1 MRQGVPKIR
10 LRQWIWRAF
19 LSSALIPLIL
29 VETVLIASYLL
40 TNQVIREAQ
49 VDYLKRSAVDSLSA
63 SVEQNALIVESKL
76 EHLTGVAGLLGTMT
90 EQALLTPASVPGEVL
105 AVTPEGARYSA
116 TDLGGAASFYSAATP
131 LALQDLDKVRRLA
144 SLDTLFKQI
153 RQADPMIASL
163 YFNSWDSYNRI
174 YPWFRT
180 NEQYPADI
188 RIPEFNFYYLADAT
202 HNPQKATR
210 WTEVYLDPAGHGW
223 MMSAVSPVYRGD
235 FLEGVVGLD
244 ITVDGMLNEIAHL
257 RVPWSGY
264 LLLVSNEMTIMAM
277 PPQAEDDFGMSEL
290 KAPDAKTVVSGN
302 VLKPRTF
309 NLGQRDDAV
318 VMANELETADSGF
331 SEVTLQGRPHLFA
344 WRTIKNTGWRLVA
357 LAEKEDVMAETY
369 GLARHFRNIGYLMIV
384 GLVLFYIVFFTV
396 LWRRSRKLS
405 ERLRQ
410 PISGIVQMLRE
421 IGQGRWQPARVE
433 SGIAELDE
441 MAGNVLTMGSQLAT
455 SEQQRHVAQERLAL
469 VMENASTGLWEYHL
483 DDDSLTLRGGLVVR
497 LELPETSMS
506 REAFLARLDANDA
519 RAVMQAFDSL
529 RMGQTSRIDIEF
541 RLSRP
546 DGSFLWLLGR
556 GRMIKGVLDG
566 GNVAVGTLV
575 DIDALKLTEMELRER
590 TLQAQAASQ
599 AKSRFISSMSHE
611 LRTPLN
617 AIQGF
622 TQLMRMGA
630 RHETD
635 EQHLDEI
642 LGATTHLA
650 QLVDDLLDWSSL
662 QAEPQKLTLK
672 PVPVRSILKECA
684 DMVRSQ
690 AMAAG
695 LLLELELE
703 LTDTPAEV
711 YADARRLRQVLLNL
725 LSNAIKYNRPGGRL
739 LIGALRVG
747 EWIRLFVEDGGLG
760 IEPAL
765 QTALFEPFQRLG
777 KENTAIQGTGIG
789 LALCRELAGLMGGQ
803 MGLSS
808 EPGKGSR
815 FWIDLVPTHLVEPS
829 GIREKRRTAIFYAG
843 NDESILP
850 FISTI
855 AGERATLKSGTLE
868 GCVVDSGTEGAPGI
882 LLLDCDDENTN
893 RSAQLGRLRRSLNA
907 EFMSVVLLGSAPKAL
922 AWVGF
927 EFQAVLKKP
936 LEVEAL
942 REVLD
947 ALLEKESS
955 NVH

>member
-1 MRQGVPKIR
+1 MRQAVPKIR

-40 TNQVIREAQ
+40 TNQVTRETQ
-49 VDYLKRSAVDSLSA
+49 VDYLKRSAIDSLSA

-76 EHLTGVAGLLGTMT
+76 ESLGGVAGLLGTVT
-90 EQALLTPASVPGEVL
+90 SQALLTPASGPGENL
-105 AVTPEGARYSA
+105 GVTPEGARYST

-131 LALQDLDKVRRLA
+131 LARQDLGKVQRLA
-144 SLDTLFKQI
+144 RLDTVFKQI
-153 RQADPMIASL
+153 KQTDPMIASL

-174 YPWFRT
+174 YPWFPT
-180 NEQYPADI
+180 NEQYSADL
-188 RIPEFNFYYLADAT
+188 RIPEYNFYYLADAT
-202 HNPQKATR
+202 HNPQRKTR

-244 ITVDGMLNEIAHL
+244 VTVDGILNEIARL

-264 LLLVSNEMTIMAM
+264 LLLVSEDMTIMAM
-277 PPQAEDDFGMSEL
+277 PPQAEHDFALREL
-290 KAPDAKTVVSGN
+290 KAPDANTIVHQE
-302 VLKPRTF
+302 VLKPRIF
-309 NLGQRDDAV
+309 NLGQRDDTVAI
-318 VMANELETADSGF
+318 ANALQTAASGF
-331 SEVTLQGRPHLFA
+331 SETALQGRAHLFA
-344 WRTIKNTGWRLVA
+344 WKTIKSTGWKLLAVA
-357 LAEKEDVMAETY
+357 DKQEVMAETD

-384 GLVLFYIVFFTV
+384 GLVLFYAVFFTV
-396 LWRRSRKLS
+396 LWRRSRQLS

-421 IGQGRWQPARVE
+421 IGQGRWQPVRVE
-433 SGIAELDE
+433 SGILELDE
-441 MAGNVLTMGSQLAT
+441 MAGSVLTMGSQLAT
-455 SEQQRHVAQERLAL
+455 SEQQRDVAQERLAL
-469 VMENASTGLWEYHL
+469 VMENATTGLWEYHL
-483 DDDSLTLRGGLVVR
+483 DDDSLTLRGGLVAR
-497 LELPETSMS
+497 LDLPETPMS
-506 REAFLARLDANDA
+506 REAFLTRLDANDA
-519 RAVMQAFDSL
+519 QAMSQAFDSL

-556 GRMIKGVLDG
+556 GRMIKGILDG
-566 GNVAVGTLV
+566 GTVALGTLV
-575 DIDALKLTEMELRER
+575 DIDALKLTEMDLRER
-590 TLQAQAASQ
+590 TLQTQAASQ

-622 TQLMRMGA
+622 AQLMRLGA
-630 RHETD
+630 HGEA
-635 EQHLDEI
+635 EGQHLDEI
-642 LGATTHLA
+642 LSASAHLA

-672 PVPVRSILKECA
+672 PVPVHAMLKECA

-690 AMAAG
+690 ALSAG
-695 LLLELELE
+695 LVLELE
-703 LTDTPAEV
+703 LTAAPKEV

-739 LIGALRVG
+739 LIGAEGAG
-747 EWIRLFVEDGGLG
+747 EWARLFVEDGGLG
-760 IEPAL
+760 IEPEL
-765 QTALFEPFQRLG
+765 QAALFEPFQRLG

-803 MGLSS
+803 MGLCS
-808 EPGKGSR
+808 ELGKGSR
-815 FWIDLVPTHLVEPS
+815 FWIELLPTHLIEPA
-829 GIREKRRTAIFYAG
+829 GTGEKRRTAIFYAG
-843 NDESILP
+843 SDEAILP

-855 AGERATLKSGTLE
+855 AGERVVLKSGTLE
-868 GCVVDSGTEGAPGI
+868 SCVNESRLEGAPGI
-882 LLLDCDDENTN
+882 LLLDCDGEDPD
-893 RSAQLGRLRRSLNA
+893 RSAHLGRLRRSLNA

-936 LEVEAL
+936 LEVDAL

-955 NVH
+955 DVH